1 MPYTL
6 TRAESDFFSPYFFS
20 ACADKGF
27 CFSCIGVGFFFFFF
41 TSPDFLFFLLFTP
54 QNATNCSISC
64 YK

>member
-41 TSPDFLFFLLFTP
+41 YLSRFSIFSSFYSSECHKLQHFLL
-54 QNATNCSISC
+54 
-64 YK
+64 